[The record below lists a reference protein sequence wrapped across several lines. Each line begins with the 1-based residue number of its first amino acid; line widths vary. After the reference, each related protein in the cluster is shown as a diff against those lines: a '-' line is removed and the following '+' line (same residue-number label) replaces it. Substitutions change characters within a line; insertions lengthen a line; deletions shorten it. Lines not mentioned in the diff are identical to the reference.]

1 MTSSKSRGLVI
12 ARHRREVQIESDDGE
27 TFTALVRGRNLQP
40 LAGDQVLF
48 RLESD
53 GTAVLH
59 EICPRTSLLERI
71 DSRGRGEGVAANV
84 SLLVIVLAPEP
95 APDWQLVD
103 RYLVAAALMGIDAG
117 LARNKQDLADGEVDA
132 RADGYREIGYP
143 LSTTS
148 TQNGHGLV
156 QLAQMLAGKRCVLVG
171 QSGVGKSSLI
181 NSLLGENAQLVGNLS
196 QRKALGRHTTTAA
209 MLFRL
214 PGGGELIDSPGV
226 RRYAPKI
233 ADPSELPYGFI
244 EFRPY
249 LGECRFSDCSHQS
262 EPDCA
267 VTGAVKAG
275 KIQAERY
282 RSYCTMR
289 ATLTALQNRLV
300 GTGNNLERGKRR

>member
-1 MTSSKSRGLVI
+1 MTSSKRRGLVI
-12 ARHRREVQIESDDGE
+12 ARHRREVRIEGEDGD
-27 TFTALVRGRNLQP
+27 TFTALVRGRNLRP
-40 LAGDQVLF
+40 LAGDRVLF

-59 EICPRTSLLERI
+59 EICPRVSLLERI

-84 SLLVIVLAPEP
+84 SLLVVVIAPQP

-117 LARNKQDLADGEVDA
+117 LARNKQDTVDIA
-132 RADGYREIGYP
+132 VDTRADAYREIGYE
-143 LSTTS
+143 LAATS
-148 TQNGHGLV
+148 TKNGHGLEM
-156 QLAQMLAGKRCVLVG
+156 LAHMLAGKRGVLVG

-181 NSLLGENAQLVGNLS
+181 NALLGEDAQPVGDLS
-196 QRKALGRHTTTAA
+196 HRKALGRHTTTAA

-226 RRYAPKI
+226 RRYAPNI
-233 ADPSELPYGFI
+233 SDPSELPFGFI

-249 LGECRFSDCSHQS
+249 LDECRFSDCAHLT
-262 EPDCA
+262 EPGCA
-267 VTGAVKAG
+267 ITEAVNAG
-275 KIQAERY
+275 KIRAERY

-289 ATLTALQNRLV
+289 TTLTSLK
-300 GTGNNLERGKRR
+300 ER

>member
-12 ARHRREVQIESDDGE
+12 ARHRREVRIENDDGE

-84 SLLVIVLAPEP
+84 SLLVIVLAPKP

-132 RADGYREIGYP
+132 RADSYREIGYP

-156 QLAQMLAGKRCVLVG
+156 QLAQMLVGKRCVLVG

-181 NSLLGENAQLVGNLS
+181 NSLLGEDAQLIGDLS

-226 RRYAPKI
+226 RRYAPNI
-233 ADPSELPYGFI
+233 EDPSRLDSGFL
-244 EFRPY
+244 EFRPF
-249 LGECRFSDCSHQS
+249 LGQCRFSDCSHFS

-267 VTGAVKAG
+267 VTNAVDSG
-275 KIQAERY
+275 KIQADRY
-282 RSYCTMR
+282 RSYRRMR
-289 ATLTALQNRLV
+289 ESLTALQKNR
-300 GTGNNLERGKRR
+300 